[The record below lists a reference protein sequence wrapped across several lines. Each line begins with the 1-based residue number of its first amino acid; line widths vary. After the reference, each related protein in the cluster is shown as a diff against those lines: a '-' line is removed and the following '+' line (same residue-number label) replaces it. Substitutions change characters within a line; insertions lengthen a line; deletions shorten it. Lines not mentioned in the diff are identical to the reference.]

1 MTNYKCKTLQINFDI
16 NTKYAAL
23 KLILCIVLASK
34 EIEVN
39 KFIQLLLCVPGGP
52 PQWGHCGTSESSWI
66 KLFTSIS

>member
-16 NTKYAAL
+16 NAKYAAL

-52 PQWGHCGTSESSWI
+52 PQ
-66 KLFTSIS
+66 